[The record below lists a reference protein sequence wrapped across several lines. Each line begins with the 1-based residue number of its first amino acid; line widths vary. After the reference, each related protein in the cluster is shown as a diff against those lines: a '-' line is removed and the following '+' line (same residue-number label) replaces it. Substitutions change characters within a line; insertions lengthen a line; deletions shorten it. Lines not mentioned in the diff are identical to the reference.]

1 MSPSGKAE
9 AFDASMRRFESYHPS
24 QYIMDNKVIFTGG
37 SNPQLATKVAENLN
51 ANLGAIKV
59 GTFSDG
65 EINVEIAENVRG
77 KDTFVIQSTNFPAEK
92 NLMELI
98 LIIDALKRASV
109 RSITAVIPYFGYSR
123 QDRRIRSARV
133 PISAKVVAD
142 MLSNAGVTRIITLDI
157 HSEQI
162 QGFFSFPMDNIY
174 TANLMVKD
182 LLDNHNVE
190 DLQVVSPDTGGVIRA
205 RSVAKT
211 LGVKDLAIIDKRRE
225 KANESEVI
233 NLIGDVENKVCIVPD
248 DLIDTAGT
256 LSNAS
261 HALKEKGAKEIIAY
275 ITHPVLSGNAI
286 ENLNNSAIDK
296 LVVSNSI
303 DIGDKSKKCPK
314 IDVFDISPILS
325 QAITCLLYT
334 SPSPR
339 DRVLSR
345 MPSSA

>member
-1 MSPSGKAE
+1 MIPSCVGSNPTSPAIYHMSYDSLT
-9 AFDASMRRFESYHPS
+9 
-24 QYIMDNKVIFTGG
+24 IFTG
-37 SNPQLATKVAENLN
+37 N
-51 ANLGAIKV
+51 ANLKLASSVAKHLNLPLGKANV
-59 GTFSDG
+59 GRFSDG
-65 EINVEIAENVRG
+65 EIMVELLENVRG
-77 KDTFVIQSTNFPAEK
+77 KDAFVLQSVCTPTTE
-92 NLMELI
+92 NLMEII
-98 LIIDALKRASV
+98 LMIDALKRSSAE
-109 RSITAVIPYFGYSR
+109 RITAAIPYLGYSR

-157 HSEQI
+157 HSEQT

-233 NLIGDVENKVCIVPD
+233 NLIGDVENKICIVPD

-261 HALKEKGAKEIIAY
+261 HALKERGAKEIIAY
-275 ITHPVLSGNAI
+275 ITHPVLSGNAV

-325 QAITCLLYT
+325 QAITRLMTGESISELF
-334 SPSPR
+334 S
-339 DRVLSR
+339 
-345 MPSSA
+345 

>member
-1 MSPSGKAE
+1 M
-9 AFDASMRRFESYHPS
+9 
-24 QYIMDNKVIFTGG
+24 
-37 SNPQLATKVAENLN
+37 
-51 ANLGAIKV
+51 

-98 LIIDALKRASV
+98 LIVDALKRASV

-174 TANLMVKD
+174 TANLMVKN
-182 LLDNHNVE
+182 LLDTHNVE

-325 QAITCLLYT
+325 QAITRLMTGESISELF
-334 SPSPR
+334 S
-339 DRVLSR
+339 
-345 MPSSA
+345 

>member
-1 MSPSGKAE
+1 
-9 AFDASMRRFESYHPS
+9 
-24 QYIMDNKVIFTGG
+24 MDNKVLFTGG

-65 EINVEIAENVRG
+65 EINVEITENVRG

-182 LLDNHNVE
+182 LLDNYNVE
-190 DLQVVSPDTGGVIRA
+190 DLQVLSLIHISEPT
-205 RSVAKT
+205 
-211 LGVKDLAIIDKRRE
+211 RR
-225 KANESEVI
+225 
-233 NLIGDVENKVCIVPD
+233 
-248 DLIDTAGT
+248 
-256 LSNAS
+256 
-261 HALKEKGAKEIIAY
+261 
-275 ITHPVLSGNAI
+275 
-286 ENLNNSAIDK
+286 
-296 LVVSNSI
+296 
-303 DIGDKSKKCPK
+303 
-314 IDVFDISPILS
+314 
-325 QAITCLLYT
+325 
-334 SPSPR
+334 
-339 DRVLSR
+339 
-345 MPSSA
+345 

>member
-1 MSPSGKAE
+1 
-9 AFDASMRRFESYHPS
+9 
-24 QYIMDNKVIFTGG
+24 MDNKVLFTGS

-65 EINVEIAENVRG
+65 EINVEITENVRG

-325 QAITCLLYT
+325 QAITRLMTGESISELF
-334 SPSPR
+334 S
-339 DRVLSR
+339 
-345 MPSSA
+345 

>member
-1 MSPSGKAE
+1 
-9 AFDASMRRFESYHPS
+9 
-24 QYIMDNKVIFTGG
+24 MDNKVIFTGG

-65 EINVEIAENVRG
+65 EINVEITENVRG

-286 ENLNNSAIDK
+286 ENLNDSAIDK

-325 QAITCLLYT
+325 QAITRLMTGESISELF
-334 SPSPR
+334 S
-339 DRVLSR
+339 
-345 MPSSA
+345 

>member
-1 MSPSGKAE
+1 MSNRVLFTGNSNIDLA
-9 AFDASMRRFESYHPS
+9 
-24 QYIMDNKVIFTGG
+24 NKV
-37 SNPQLATKVAENLN
+37 AKNLETD
-51 ANLGAIKV
+51 LGPMKV

-65 EINVEIAENVRG
+65 EINIEVNENVRG
-77 KDTFVIQSTNFPAEK
+77 KDTFIIQSTSNPAEK

-98 LIIDALKRASV
+98 LMVDALKRASA
-109 RSITAVIPYFGYSR
+109 RSVTAVIPYFGYSR
-123 QDRRIRSARV
+123 QDRRVRSARV
-133 PISAKVVAD
+133 PISAKVIAD
-142 MLSNAGVTRIITLDI
+142 MLSEVGISRIITLDI

-162 QGFFSFPMDNIY
+162 QGFFSFPVDNIY
-174 TANLMVKD
+174 TANIMVKG
-182 LLDNHNVE
+182 LLEKYDVE

-211 LGVKDLAIIDKRRE
+211 LGVQDLAIIDKRRE

-233 NLIGDVENKVCIVPD
+233 NLIGDVEGKVCIVPD

-261 HALKEKGAKEIIAY
+261 HALKDKGAKEIIAY
-275 ITHPVLSGNAI
+275 ITHPVLSGDAI
-286 ENLNNSAIDK
+286 KNLNNSAIDK

-325 QAITCLLYT
+325 EAITRIATGDSISELFK
-334 SPSPR
+334 
-339 DRVLSR
+339 
-345 MPSSA
+345 

>member
-24 QYIMDNKVIFTGG
+24 QYKMNNRVIFTGS
-37 SNPQLATKVAENLN
+37 SNPQLALKVAENLD
-51 ANLGAIKV
+51 ANLGAIQV

-65 EINVEIAENVRG
+65 EINVEINENVRG

-325 QAITCLLYT
+325 QAITRLMTGESISELF
-334 SPSPR
+334 S
-339 DRVLSR
+339 
-345 MPSSA
+345 

>member
-1 MSPSGKAE
+1 MSN
-9 AFDASMRRFESYHPS
+9 R
-24 QYIMDNKVIFTGG
+24 VLFTGN
-37 SNPQLATKVAENLN
+37 SNIDLARKVAKNLETD
-51 ANLGAIKV
+51 LGPMKV

-65 EINVEIAENVRG
+65 EINIEVDENVRG
-77 KDTFVIQSTNFPAEK
+77 KDTFIIQSTNNPAEK
-92 NLMELI
+92 NLMELV
-98 LIIDALKRASV
+98 LMVDALKRASA
-109 RSITAVIPYFGYSR
+109 RSVTAVIPYIGYSR
-123 QDRRIRSARV
+123 QDRRVRSARV
-133 PISAKVVAD
+133 PISAKVIAD
-142 MLSNAGVTRIITLDI
+142 MLREVGISRIITLDI

-162 QGFFSFPMDNIY
+162 QGFFSFPVDNIY
-174 TANLMVKD
+174 TANIMVKG
-182 LLDNHNVE
+182 LLEKYNVE

-211 LGVKDLAIIDKRRE
+211 LGVQDLAIIDKRRE

-233 NLIGDVENKVCIVPD
+233 NLIGDVEGKVCIVPD

-261 HALKEKGAKEIIAY
+261 HALKDKGAKEIIAY

-325 QAITCLLYT
+325 EAIT
-334 SPSPR
+334 
-339 DRVLSR
+339 RVATGDSISELFK
-345 MPSSA
+345 

>member
-1 MSPSGKAE
+1 MSN
-9 AFDASMRRFESYHPS
+9 R
-24 QYIMDNKVIFTGG
+24 VLFTGN
-37 SNPQLATKVAENLN
+37 SNIDLAKKVAENLKTD
-51 ANLGAIKV
+51 LGPMKV

-65 EINVEIAENVRG
+65 EINVEVNENVRG
-77 KDTFVIQSTNFPAEK
+77 KDTFIIQSTNNPAGK
-92 NLMELI
+92 NLMELV
-98 LIIDALKRASV
+98 LMVDALKRASA
-109 RSITAVIPYFGYSR
+109 RSVTAVIPYFGYSR
-123 QDRRIRSARV
+123 QDRRVRSARV
-133 PISAKVVAD
+133 PISAKVIAD
-142 MLSNAGVTRIITLDI
+142 MLSEVGISRIITLDI

-162 QGFFSFPMDNIY
+162 QGFFSFPVDNIY
-174 TANLMVKD
+174 TANIMVKG
-182 LLDNHNVE
+182 LLEKYDVE

-211 LGVKDLAIIDKRRE
+211 LGVQDLAIIDKRRE

-233 NLIGDVENKVCIVPD
+233 NLIGDVEGKVCIVPD

-261 HALKEKGAKEIIAY
+261 HALKDKGAKEIIAY

-325 QAITCLLYT
+325 EAITRIATGDSISELFK
-334 SPSPR
+334 
-339 DRVLSR
+339 
-345 MPSSA
+345 

>member
-1 MSPSGKAE
+1 
-9 AFDASMRRFESYHPS
+9 
-24 QYIMDNKVIFTGG
+24 MDNKVIFTGG

-65 EINVEIAENVRG
+65 EINVEITENVRG

-233 NLIGDVENKVCIVPD
+233 NLIGDVENKICIVPD

-275 ITHPVLSGNAI
+275 ITHPVLSGNAV

-325 QAITCLLYT
+325 QAITRLMTGESISELF
-334 SPSPR
+334 S
-339 DRVLSR
+339 
-345 MPSSA
+345 

>member
-1 MSPSGKAE
+1 
-9 AFDASMRRFESYHPS
+9 
-24 QYIMDNKVIFTGG
+24 MDNKVIFTGG

-65 EINVEIAENVRG
+65 EINVEITENVRG

-109 RSITAVIPYFGYSR
+109 KSITAVIPYFGYSR

-142 MLSNAGVTRIITLDI
+142 MLTNAGVTRIITLDI

-174 TANLMVKD
+174 TANLMVKN
-182 LLDNHNVE
+182 LLDDYKVE

-225 KANESEVI
+225 KANESQVI

-275 ITHPVLSGNAI
+275 ITHPVLSGNAV
-286 ENLNNSAIDK
+286 ENLNNSAIDR

-325 QAITCLLYT
+325 QAIIRLMTGESISELFT
-334 SPSPR
+334 
-339 DRVLSR
+339 
-345 MPSSA
+345 

>member
-24 QYIMDNKVIFTGG
+24 QYIMDNKVLFTGG
-37 SNPQLATKVAENLN
+37 PNPQLATKVAENLN
-51 ANLGAIKV
+51 ANLGAIEV

-65 EINVEIAENVRG
+65 EINVEITENVRG

-325 QAITCLLYT
+325 QAITRLMTGESISELF
-334 SPSPR
+334 S
-339 DRVLSR
+339 
-345 MPSSA
+345 

>member
-1 MSPSGKAE
+1 
-9 AFDASMRRFESYHPS
+9 
-24 QYIMDNKVIFTGG
+24 MDNKVLFTGG

-65 EINVEIAENVRG
+65 EINVEITENVRG

-261 HALKEKGAKEIIAY
+261 HALKEKGAREIIAY

-325 QAITCLLYT
+325 QAITRLMTGESISELF
-334 SPSPR
+334 S
-339 DRVLSR
+339 
-345 MPSSA
+345 

>member
-24 QYIMDNKVIFTGG
+24 QYKMNNRVIFTGS
-37 SNPQLATKVAENLN
+37 SNPQLALKVAENLD

-65 EINVEIAENVRG
+65 EINVEINENVRG

-109 RSITAVIPYFGYSR
+109 KSITAVIPYFGYSR

-142 MLSNAGVTRIITLDI
+142 MLTNAGVTRIITLDI

-174 TANLMVKD
+174 TANLMVKN
-182 LLDNHNVE
+182 LLDDYKVE

-225 KANESEVI
+225 KANESQVI

-275 ITHPVLSGNAI
+275 ITHPVLSGNAV

-325 QAITCLLYT
+325 QAIIRLMTGESISELFT
-334 SPSPR
+334 
-339 DRVLSR
+339 
-345 MPSSA
+345 

>member
-1 MSPSGKAE
+1 
-9 AFDASMRRFESYHPS
+9 
-24 QYIMDNKVIFTGG
+24 MDNKVLFTGG

-65 EINVEIAENVRG
+65 EINVEITENVRG

-174 TANLMVKD
+174 TANLLVKD

-325 QAITCLLYT
+325 QAITRLMTGESISELF
-334 SPSPR
+334 S
-339 DRVLSR
+339 
-345 MPSSA
+345 

>member
-1 MSPSGKAE
+1 
-9 AFDASMRRFESYHPS
+9 
-24 QYIMDNKVIFTGG
+24 MDNKVLFTGG

-65 EINVEIAENVRG
+65 EINVEITENVRG

-261 HALKEKGAKEIIAY
+261 HALTERGAKEIIAY
-275 ITHPVLSGNAI
+275 ITHPVLSGNAV

-325 QAITCLLYT
+325 QAITRLMTGESISELF
-334 SPSPR
+334 S
-339 DRVLSR
+339 
-345 MPSSA
+345 

>member
-24 QYIMDNKVIFTGG
+24 QYVMNNRIIFTGS
-37 SNPQLATKVAENLN
+37 SNPQLASKVAENLN

-77 KDTFVIQSTNFPAEK
+77 KDTFVIQSTNYPAEK

-174 TANLMVKD
+174 TANLMVKN
-182 LLDNHNVE
+182 LLDTHNVE

-325 QAITCLLYT
+325 QAITRLMTGESISELF
-334 SPSPR
+334 S
-339 DRVLSR
+339 
-345 MPSSA
+345 

>member
-182 LLDNHNVE
+182 LLDKHNAE

-233 NLIGDVENKVCIVPD
+233 NLIGDVENKICIVPD

-261 HALKEKGAKEIIAY
+261 HALKERGAKEIIAY
-275 ITHPVLSGNAI
+275 ITHPVLSGNAV

-325 QAITCLLYT
+325 QAITRLMTGESISELF
-334 SPSPR
+334 S
-339 DRVLSR
+339 
-345 MPSSA
+345 

>member
-1 MSPSGKAE
+1 
-9 AFDASMRRFESYHPS
+9 
-24 QYIMDNKVIFTGG
+24 
-37 SNPQLATKVAENLN
+37 
-51 ANLGAIKV
+51 
-59 GTFSDG
+59 
-65 EINVEIAENVRG
+65 
-77 KDTFVIQSTNFPAEK
+77 
-92 NLMELI
+92 
-98 LIIDALKRASV
+98 
-109 RSITAVIPYFGYSR
+109 
-123 QDRRIRSARV
+123 
-133 PISAKVVAD
+133 

-261 HALKEKGAKEIIAY
+261 HALKERGAKEIIAY

-325 QAITCLLYT
+325 QAITRLMTGESISELF
-334 SPSPR
+334 S
-339 DRVLSR
+339 
-345 MPSSA
+345 

>member
-1 MSPSGKAE
+1 
-9 AFDASMRRFESYHPS
+9 
-24 QYIMDNKVIFTGG
+24 MDNKVLFTGG

-65 EINVEIAENVRG
+65 EINVEITENVRG

-142 MLSNAGVTRIITLDI
+142 MLSIAGVTRIITLDI

-325 QAITCLLYT
+325 QAITRLMTGESISELF
-334 SPSPR
+334 S
-339 DRVLSR
+339 
-345 MPSSA
+345 

>member
-1 MSPSGKAE
+1 M
-9 AFDASMRRFESYHPS
+9 
-24 QYIMDNKVIFTGG
+24 V
-37 SNPQLATKVAENLN
+37 
-51 ANLGAIKV
+51 
-59 GTFSDG
+59 
-65 EINVEIAENVRG
+65 
-77 KDTFVIQSTNFPAEK
+77 
-92 NLMELI
+92 
-98 LIIDALKRASV
+98 DALKRASA
-109 RSITAVIPYFGYSR
+109 RSVTAVIPYFGYSR
-123 QDRRIRSARV
+123 QDRRVRSARV
-133 PISAKVVAD
+133 PISAKVIAD
-142 MLSNAGVTRIITLDI
+142 MLSEVGISRIITLDI

-162 QGFFSFPMDNIY
+162 QGFFSFPVDNIY
-174 TANLMVKD
+174 TANIMVKG
-182 LLDNHNVE
+182 LLEKYNVE

-211 LGVKDLAIIDKRRE
+211 LGVQDLAIIDKRRE

-233 NLIGDVENKVCIVPD
+233 NLIGDVEGKVCIVPD

-261 HALKEKGAKEIIAY
+261 HALKDKGAKEIIAY

-325 QAITCLLYT
+325 EAITRIATGDSISELFK
-334 SPSPR
+334 
-339 DRVLSR
+339 
-345 MPSSA
+345 

>member
-1 MSPSGKAE
+1 
-9 AFDASMRRFESYHPS
+9 
-24 QYIMDNKVIFTGG
+24 MDNKVIFTGG

-182 LLDNHNVE
+182 LLDKHNAE

-233 NLIGDVENKVCIVPD
+233 NLIGDVENKICIVPD

-261 HALKEKGAKEIIAY
+261 HALKERGAKEIIAY
-275 ITHPVLSGNAI
+275 ITHPVLSGNAV

-325 QAITCLLYT
+325 QAITRLMTGESISELF
-334 SPSPR
+334 S
-339 DRVLSR
+339 
-345 MPSSA
+345 

>member
-1 MSPSGKAE
+1 
-9 AFDASMRRFESYHPS
+9 
-24 QYIMDNKVIFTGG
+24 MDNKVIFTGG

-65 EINVEIAENVRG
+65 EINVEITENVRG
-77 KDTFVIQSTNFPAEK
+77 KDTFVIQSTDFPAEK

-325 QAITCLLYT
+325 QAITRLMTGESISELF
-334 SPSPR
+334 S
-339 DRVLSR
+339 
-345 MPSSA
+345 